1 MTLLKRRFFLTGAA
15 TIPFTLWFDKYARA
29 QAPLV
34 RHDARSPQGQAM
46 LRVYAAAVRRMQ
58 TTARYPEANPLSWTF
73 QWYTHFVRGST
84 TKSAELARIYPSPT
98 PRRTLANE
106 TWNTCQSHSGQPEEY
121 FLPWHRMYV
130 YFFEQIIR
138 NVSGNPTF
146 TLPYWNSTRSGSSY
160 GVIPPEFTRLGDPT
174 FGALYMARR
183 NPGVNEG
190 RAIAA
195 PGVLNLDALSQCAY
209 RPSGALAGFNQTLD
223 FGLHG
228 NVHVGVGNT
237 TNMGAVPWA
246 AGDPVFWL
254 HHCMIDRLWASW
266 NAAGRANPTDSAFLN
281 KTFIFADGN
290 GNRVVTRIADVL
302 AISRLGYAYDR
313 LESVPACPPSR
324 RSPLPTAISTIGQ
337 GAPLTLGAAPA
348 RATMDL
354 VPPSVPRGDVPP
366 ARTVAARMAAVD
378 PKRSVFLVLRRLRAD
393 LQPGTLFN
401 VFLALPEGLAPEGG
415 QEHLVGTINFFAA
428 GHGDHGGEDHGTGDK
443 FVSFDITALAAR
455 LRARNLL
462 NTDKLAV
469 TFAPVG
475 APVAGAQPLVGALAI
490 VEQ

>member
-1 MTLLKRRFFLTGAA
+1 
-15 TIPFTLWFDKYARA
+15 
-29 QAPLV
+29 
-34 RHDARSPQGQAM
+34 M

-209 RPSGALAGFNQTLD
+209 RPSGALAGFTKPSTLVSMAMSML
-223 FGLHG
+223 G
-228 NVHVGVGNT
+228 
-237 TNMGAVPWA
+237 WA
-246 AGDPVFWL
+246 TPPTW
-254 HHCMIDRLWASW
+254 
-266 NAAGRANPTDSAFLN
+266 GR
-281 KTFIFADGN
+281 
-290 GNRVVTRIADVL
+290 
-302 AISRLGYAYDR
+302 
-313 LESVPACPPSR
+313 CPGP
-324 RSPLPTAISTIGQ
+324 
-337 GAPLTLGAAPA
+337 
-348 RATMDL
+348 RAT
-354 VPPSVPRGDVPP
+354 RCFGY
-366 ARTVAARMAAVD
+366 
-378 PKRSVFLVLRRLRAD
+378 
-393 LQPGTLFN
+393 
-401 VFLALPEGLAPEGG
+401 
-415 QEHLVGTINFFAA
+415 
-428 GHGDHGGEDHGTGDK
+428 
-443 FVSFDITALAAR
+443 ITA
-455 LRARNLL
+455 
-462 NTDKLAV
+462 
-469 TFAPVG
+469 
-475 APVAGAQPLVGALAI
+475 
-490 VEQ
+490 